1 MIFHQPMNS
10 VGNYN
15 YNATFYTA
23 DEYAPHFHKNAEV
36 LLVLKG
42 AVDVTV
48 SGMVVRPTAG
58 QAVLVLPNQIHT
70 FKADA
75 DSCVW
80 VAVFSEEFVPK
91 FLNDT
96 KGRQGS
102 TPLFTP
108 PSAVWQ
114 LLLTEMVEND
124 CDRMMKKACLYAL
137 CAAYE
142 REVTWQQRAD
152 KSDFLVG
159 DLLDWL
165 ALHYAENVTLKG
177 AAQHFGYEYH
187 YFSHLLSQQYNINFR
202 RLLNQYRVEA
212 AVHLLE
218 STSLPITDIALK
230 SGFQTIRSFNHVF
243 REYTGRSPREYRGGE

>member
-1 MIFHQPMNS
+1 L
-10 VGNYN
+10 
-15 YNATFYTA
+15 
-23 DEYAPHFHKNAEV
+23 E
-36 LLVLKG
+36 G
-42 AVDVTV
+42 AVEVTV
-48 SGMVVRPTAG
+48 SGTSVTPAAG
-58 QAVLVLPNQIHT
+58 QAVLVLPNQIHA

-75 DSCVW
+75 DSSVW

-91 FLNDT
+91 FINDI

-108 PSAVWQ
+108 PAAVWQ
-114 LLLTEMVEND
+114 LVLDEMVNKE

-142 REVTWQQRAD
+142 REVTWQSRAD

-165 ALHYAENVTLKG
+165 ACHYTENVTLKG
-177 AAQHFGYEYH
+177 AAVQFGYEYH
-187 YFSHLLSQQYNINFR
+187 YFSHLLSRQYNINFR

-218 STSLPITDIALK
+218 STDWSITDIALK

-243 REYTGRSPREYRGGE
+243 REYTGKSPREYREGEL

>member
-1 MIFHQPMNS
+1 MIFHQPSNS

-15 YNATFYTA
+15 YNTASYTA
-23 DEYAPHFHKNAEV
+23 DEYAPHFHKNPEV

-48 SGMVVRPTAG
+48 SGTVVRPTAG

-80 VAVFSEEFVPK
+80 VAVFSEEFVSK
-91 FLNDT
+91 FINDH
-96 KGRQGS
+96 KGQQGN

-108 PSAVWQ
+108 SEAVWQ
-114 LLLTEMVEND
+114 LVRSEMIESD
-124 CDRMMKKACLYAL
+124 CDRIMKKACLYAL
-137 CAAYE
+137 CAAYA
-142 REVTWQQRAD
+142 REVTWHFRAD
-152 KSDFLVG
+152 KSDFVVG
-159 DLLDWL
+159 DLLHWL
-165 ALHYAENVTLKG
+165 AQHYAENVTLKR
-177 AAQHFGYEYH
+177 AAAYFGYEYH
-187 YFSHLLSQQYNINFR
+187 YFSHLLSKQYNINFR
-202 RLLNQYRVEA
+202 RLLNQHRVEA

-218 STSLPITDIALK
+218 STTMPITDIALK

-243 REYTGRSPREYRGGE
+243 REFMGKSPRDYREGT